1 MNSTTYTRIIVAGQD
16 VADKISAL
24 KTQYVI
30 PSMKMPGC
38 YDSET
43 LCTFQRKV
51 SQGGYVEAEIV
62 ESMYGF
68 SVRYASGL
76 HDFGLIFSA
85 RSKEVDG
92 TLEGAIAAAQQW
104 QAADPS
110 RRFVSRTVGE

>member
-1 MNSTTYTRIIVAGQD
+1 MIQLIRQA
-16 VADKISAL
+16 
-24 KTQYVI
+24 YVN
-30 PSMKMPGC
+30 MLGY

-43 LCTFQRKV
+43 LCAFQRKI

-76 HDFGLIFSA
+76 QDFGLIFSA

-92 TLEGAIAAAQQW
+92 TLEGAIAAAQKW
-104 QAADPS
+104 QAADS
-110 RRFVSRTVGE
+110 SHRFVYRIVKE